1 MLAIARRRIAQRV
14 RSPMFTRRPG
24 DIHMKAVALTRY
36 LPIDDP
42 QSLFDVELPTPA
54 PGGRDLL
61 VRVEAV
67 SVNPVDTKLRAP
79 KLHVEA
85 QPKVLGY
92 DAAGTV
98 EAVGSAVAGFKPG
111 DRVYYAGDVTRP
123 GSNAQFQLVYA
134 QLAAAMPRSLDF
146 ADAAALPLVAITAW
160 ELLFQ
165 RMPFDSE
172 HGGEGQSLLVIGG
185 AGGVGSIAIQ
195 LARRAGF
202 TVIATASRADST
214 DWCRAMGAQHVVNHR
229 QPLAP
234 QLAAL
239 GFATIDAALNL
250 ADTDAYWDEL
260 GALLA
265 PQGHVG
271 LIVEP
276 HGALRIGDPYKAKC
290 IGIHWEFMF
299 ARARFRTAD
308 MAEQGRIL
316 ARVAERVDAGELKG
330 IRRETLNPINAAN
343 LREAH
348 RRLESGSSIG
358 KLVLAGW

>member
-1 MLAIARRRIAQRV
+1 V
-14 RSPMFTRRPG
+14 
-24 DIHMKAVALTRY
+24 KAVALNRY

-42 QSLFDVELPTPA
+42 QSLLDVELPTPVA
-54 PGGRDLL
+54 GEHDLL

-79 KLHVEA
+79 KPQVETS
-85 QPKVLGY
+85 PRVLGY
-92 DAAGTV
+92 DAAGVV
-98 EAVGSAVAGFKPG
+98 EAVGSAVAGFQPG

-123 GSNAQFQLVYA
+123 GSNAQFQAVDA
-134 QLAAAMPRSLDF
+134 RLAALMPHNLDF

-172 HGGEGQSLLVIGG
+172 HGGEGKSLLVIAG

-202 TVIATASRADST
+202 TVIATASRAESA
-214 DWCRAMGAQHVVNHR
+214 DWCRAMGARHVVNHR
-229 QPLAP
+229 EPLAP
-234 QLAAL
+234 QLGAL
-239 GFATIDAALNL
+239 GLPQIDAALNL

-276 HGALRIGDPYKAKC
+276 KGALNIGDPYKAKC

-299 ARARFRTAD
+299 ARARFKTED

-316 ARVAERVDAGELKG
+316 ARVAERVDAGELKD
-330 IRRETLNPINAAN
+330 IRRETLQPINAAN

-348 RRLESGSSIG
+348 RRLESGGSIG
-358 KLVLAGW
+358 KLTLAGW

>member
-79 KLHVEA
+79 KPHVEA

-123 GSNAQFQLVYA
+123 GSNAQFQLVDA

-265 PQGHVG
+265 PQGHVS
-271 LIVEP
+271 
-276 HGALRIGDPYKAKC
+276 A
-290 IGIHWEFMF
+290 
-299 ARARFRTAD
+299 
-308 MAEQGRIL
+308 
-316 ARVAERVDAGELKG
+316 
-330 IRRETLNPINAAN
+330 
-343 LREAH
+343 
-348 RRLESGSSIG
+348 
-358 KLVLAGW
+358 

>member
-1 MLAIARRRIAQRV
+1 
-14 RSPMFTRRPG
+14 
-24 DIHMKAVALTRY
+24 MKAIALTRY

-42 QSLFDVELPTPA
+42 QSLIDVELPQPTA
-54 PGGRDLL
+54 GEHDLL

-67 SVNPVDTKLRAP
+67 SVNPVDTKVRSP
-79 KLHVEA
+79 KPQVEV

-98 EAVGSAVAGFKPG
+98 EALGAAVTGFQRG
-111 DRVYYAGDVTRP
+111 DRVYYAGDITRP
-123 GSNAQFQLVYA
+123 GSNAQFQRVDARLVGHA
-134 QLAAAMPRSLDF
+134 PNSIDLAA
-146 ADAAALPLVAITAW
+146 AAALPLTTLTAW

-172 HGGEGQSLLVIGG
+172 HGGEGKSLLIIGG

-202 TVIATASRADST
+202 TVIATASRSET
-214 DWCRAMGAQHVVNHR
+214 IDWCRSLGAQQVIDHR
-229 QPLAP
+229 QPMAS
-234 QLAAL
+234 QLQAL
-239 GFATIDAALNL
+239 GLAQVDAVLNL
-250 ADTDAYWDEL
+250 ADTERYWDVVGEM
-260 GALLA
+260 LA

-276 HGALRIGDPYKAKC
+276 TGALKIGDPYKAKA
-290 IGIHWEFMF
+290 IGIHWEMMF
-299 ARARFRTAD
+299 ARPRFKTAD
-308 MAEQGRIL
+308 QAEQGRIL
-316 ARVAERVDAGELKG
+316 ERVAALIDAGEL
-330 IRRETLNPINAAN
+330 RSTRTETLAPINAAN

-348 RRLESGSSIG
+348 RRLESGTSIG